1 MNPGP
6 PPRKGGV
13 LTGLDDGPSNS
24 NSFHRI
30 SKYKIFIYKEYEESE
45 CLMFS
50 TSRYVK
56 HYLNSVIS
64 NIFDK
69 HIIKNASAIVA
80 MTIANIPYLPYTFRC
95 L

>member
-1 MNPGP
+1 M
-6 PPRKGGV
+6 
-13 LTGLDDGPSNS
+13 
-24 NSFHRI
+24 I
-30 SKYKIFIYKEYEESE
+30 
-45 CLMFS
+45 S

-69 HIIKNASAIVA
+69 HIIKNASAIMA